1 MGGIFWRAFIPVRDQ
16 NEEYLEY
23 GHINSDSYYGI
34 KGMGKRILRISL
46 TVIATLAIT
55 IALTHCASTSKELS
69 LTPDERQHNIE
80 SFEYIWSTIR
90 DKHYDPEFGGL
101 DWQAVHDE
109 LRPKIE
115 HASTTSEARI
125 IMHDMISRLNL
136 SHFNIIPASIYE
148 NIDRPGVKGFE
159 GGVTGIDVRVINGH
173 ALITRVEKNSP
184 AAAAGVK
191 TGWEIIRVG
200 DDDIISKLQSIAKEF
215 ENASYKDLMLASAVK
230 SRLAGKIGDAV
241 AVQFLNDADQIVRLD
256 IRLTE
261 EKGKRFKLGHF
272 PSFYVWIEVDTIDEN
287 IGYIAFNGFF
297 DPVYVMSTF
306 NNAMRSFMGSDGI
319 IIDIRG
325 NLGGIIAMS
334 MGMAGW
340 LVPKKNQYLG
350 TMYLRDN
357 ELKFVIN
364 PRSPTYTG
372 PVAILV
378 DGLSTSCS
386 EIFAGG
392 LRDLG
397 RARLFGSRTGGAALP
412 STIEKL
418 PNGDGFQYA
427 FASYRSKSGKVLEG
441 AGVIP
446 DEVVIPTR
454 ESLLQGRDLVLEAA
468 VAWIRSKK

>member
-1 MGGIFWRAFIPVRDQ
+1 MKMMDKI
-16 NEEYLEY
+16 
-23 GHINSDSYYGI
+23 
-34 KGMGKRILRISL
+34 ILRIAL
-46 TVIATLAIT
+46 TVIATLAST
-55 IALTHCASTSKELS
+55 IALAGCATALKNHS
-69 LTPDERQHNIE
+69 LTPDERQLNIE

-101 DWQAVHDE
+101 NWQAVHDE

-115 HASTTSEARI
+115 QASTMSKARI
-125 IMHDMISRLNL
+125 VMHDMISRLNL
-136 SHFNIIPASIYE
+136 THFNIIPARIYE
-148 NIDRPGVKGFE
+148 NMDRPGVKGLE

-173 ALITRVEKNSP
+173 ALITRVEKDSP
-184 AAAAGVK
+184 AAGAGVK
-191 TGWEIIRVG
+191 TGWEIIRIG
-200 DDDIISKLQSIAKEF
+200 EDDIISKLQSIAKEF
-215 ENASYKDLMLASAVK
+215 ENTTYKDLLLASAIK
-230 SRLAGKIGDAV
+230 SRLMGKIGDSV
-241 AVQFLNDADQIVRLD
+241 AIQFLNGADQTVHLD
-256 IRLTE
+256 IQLTE
-261 EKGKRFKLGHF
+261 KKGKRYKLGHL

-297 DPVYVMSTF
+297 DPVYVMSAF
-306 NNAMRSFMGSDGI
+306 NNAMRSFMGSDGL

-340 LVPKKNQYLG
+340 LVPEKNQYLG

-364 PRSPTYTG
+364 PRSTTYTG

-392 LRDLG
+392 LKDLG

-418 PNGDGFQYA
+418 PNADGFQYA

-441 AGVIP
+441 SGVTP
-446 DEVVIPTR
+446 DEEIIPTR
-454 ESLLQGRDLVLEAA
+454 EALLQGRDLVLEAA
-468 VAWIRSKK
+468 VAWIRSQK